1 MALFLG
7 KVLFFVLLVFFG
19 IIGYFYILKSSL
31 NLKDA
36 ILIDPKPKNPPKE

>member
-7 KVLFFVLLVFFG
+7 KVIFFILFVFFG

-36 ILIDPKPKNPPKE
+36 ISIDPKPKNPPEK

>member
-7 KVLFFVLLVFFG
+7 KVIFFILFVLFG
-19 IIGYFYILKSSL
+19 ITGYFYILKSSL

-36 ILIDPKPKNPPKE
+36 ISIDPKPKNPSEE